1 MEVMMSIIKRFTNG
15 AFLEYDRGSFDD
27 WCVYLTS
34 PTGLR
39 RPPRDIEYF
48 QTIKNIA
55 AKYGT
60 NRIYADYVSI
70 YDVTGDKIEE
80 EVLKQI
86 TLIAN
91 KYDAEDELRVDI
103 LFSILYM
110 AMIAEE
116 RKENTRL
123 GRRIKRLGIHY
134 LLFEGAS
141 ISYAANFMRG
151 MNWRQIASLCEA
163 RGF

>member
-1 MEVMMSIIKRFTNG
+1 MEVIMPIIKRFANG
-15 AFLEYDRGSFDD
+15 AFLEYARGNFDD

-34 PTGLR
+34 PNGSR
-39 RPPRDIEYF
+39 RPPRDTDYF
-48 QTIKNIA
+48 QTIKDIA
-55 AKYGT
+55 VKYGA
-60 NRIYADYVSI
+60 NRVYADYVSI
-70 YDVTGDKIEE
+70 YDITGNKVEE
-80 EVLKQI
+80 EVLNQI

-91 KYDAEDELRVDI
+91 KYDADDVLKVDI
-103 LFSILYM
+103 LFSILYL

-116 RKENTRL
+116 RKANTRL

-141 ISYAANFMRG
+141 ITQAANFMRG
-151 MNWRQIASLCEA
+151 MNWRKIAALCEE

>member
-1 MEVMMSIIKRFTNG
+1 MMSIIKKFTNG

-27 WCVYLTS
+27 WCVYFTS

-39 RPPRDIEYF
+39 RPPRDTDYF
-48 QTIKNIA
+48 QTIKDIA

-60 NRIYADYVSI
+60 NRVYEDYVSI
-70 YDVTGDKIEE
+70 YDITGKKVEE
-80 EVLKQI
+80 DVLKQI
-86 TLIAN
+86 TLIA
-91 KYDAEDELRVDI
+91 KTYDADDVLRVDI
-103 LFSILYM
+103 LLSILYM

-116 RKENTRL
+116 RKANTRL

-141 ISYAANFMRG
+141 ISQAANFMRG
-151 MNWRQIASLCEA
+151 MKWQQIAALCEA